1 LREFRHPPAKELK
14 GFQRI
19 ALNAGETRMVTLEM
33 TPVPPDFGSID
44 IGFVVEAGE
53 FLVMVGP
60 NSADLQSTA
69 LNVEA

>member
-1 LREFRHPPAKELK
+1 
-14 GFQRI
+14 
-19 ALNAGETRMVTLEM
+19 MVTLEM
-33 TPVPPDFGSID
+33 TPVPLDFCSID

-60 NSADLQSTA
+60 NSADLQSPA